1 MMNNY
6 DLLIQK
12 LDAFIRKYYKNQ
24 LIRGGIYAAGI
35 LLSFFLILTLAE
47 YYAWFGETFRAVLFF
62 AYLGLT
68 LFILFRYILIPAGH
82 LLKIGKVISHDQ
94 AAGIIGKHFS
104 NVQDKLL
111 NILQLKRL
119 SETEGVSRVLVEAG
133 IDQKIEALKPVP
145 FLAAIDLKANRKYL
159 KYTLIPLTVIVFLLI
174 ASPTVIKEPTQRI
187 VRFNTA
193 FEKALPYRL
202 SILNEELSVAQQED
216 FLLEV
221 GVAGEELPDI
231 VFLEV
236 DGGRYR
242 MVKEDNAHFQYRFRN
257 VQKST
262 SFRLST
268 AQLRTEEYALT
279 VLPKPIILSFD
290 VNIDYPAY
298 TGRKDEVVENT
309 GDLQLPVG
317 TILRWKFY
325 TRDVDYIDL
334 RIGEREKQLK
344 LEGGNVVSDSWKV
357 MKSEDYAI
365 KVGNRFMVSSDSL
378 AYRIQEIPDAFPQ
391 IAVEEYRDS
400 LFDKRLYFRGMIKD
414 DYGFTRLRFYTER
427 EGIGVGG
434 NAIEE
439 ATDLPLGGGSTQ
451 EQFFHYLDVS
461 TLDLKEG
468 EEIAYY
474 FEVWD
479 NDGVNGSKAARTQ
492 KIVYRLPTRA
502 EFSKDYDEATQ
513 EITQDMDQMR
523 KETRNILEEIEALRK
538 EMLQK
543 EDLNWQDREKIK
555 ELLDKQKQMED
566 RFNELLKK
574 NEQKLQREEQYREI
588 DENLQQKQEELQRLM
603 EELFDEDM
611 KKLFEELNKM
621 MEEVDKDKVNE
632 MMEKMKMGSEEL
644 EKELD
649 RSLELFKQLELEK
662 KLEETIDRM
671 EALAEKQE
679 ELQKA
684 TEEGLEKED
693 DLLEEQNKLNEEFE
707 QLREDLKDLKEK
719 NEALEYSFDMEETG
733 QEEKEI
739 SEDMQ
744 ESSEQLQKGK
754 KSKASEKQKDAASG
768 MKKLSEKL
776 QQMQQQMQQD
786 ALGED
791 IESLRMIL
799 ENLVRVSFDQEALME
814 EVKEVKTTDPRYLA
828 KMEQQKKIKD
838 DLKMIEDSLIA
849 LSKRQV
855 MIQSFVTK
863 KLGEIEADLG
873 KAIEALESR
882 NKREST
888 SRQQYVM
895 TYLNDLALMLSESM
909 EQMQQQM
916 QQGSGDQSCKNPN
929 QKGQG
934 MPSMRKMQEQLNQQ
948 MQEMKDAMEKG
959 KKPGEKPGK
968 SWSEQL
974 ARMAAQQEA
983 LRRQMEQY
991 REELNKEGLG
1001 NDGDLKK
1008 MIEEMEQTETDLVNK
1023 MLTRET
1029 LLRQQEILTR
1039 MLRSEKAEQE
1049 REKEEK
1055 RESEEAK
1062 SVFLR
1067 NPEEFLEYK
1076 RIKSREIELLRTI
1089 PPALTPYY
1097 RGKVSEYFY
1106 NFDEER

>member
-1 MMNNY
+1 M
-6 DLLIQK
+6 
-12 LDAFIRKYYKNQ
+12 
-24 LIRGGIYAAGI
+24 RGG
-35 LLSFFLILTLAE
+35 
-47 YYAWFGETFRAVLFF
+47 
-62 AYLGLT
+62 
-68 LFILFRYILIPAGH
+68 
-82 LLKIGKVISHDQ
+82 
-94 AAGIIGKHFS
+94 
-104 NVQDKLL
+104 
-111 NILQLKRL
+111 
-119 SETEGVSRVLVEAG
+119 
-133 IDQKIEALKPVP
+133 
-145 FLAAIDLKANRKYL
+145 
-159 KYTLIPLTVIVFLLI
+159 
-174 ASPTVIKEPTQRI
+174 
-187 VRFNTA
+187 
-193 FEKALPYRL
+193 
-202 SILNEELSVAQQED
+202 
-216 FLLEV
+216 
-221 GVAGEELPDI
+221 ELPDI

-242 MVKEDNAHFQYRFRN
+242 MVKQDNAHFQYRFRN
-257 VQKST
+257 VQKTS

-268 AQLRTEEYALT
+268 AQFRTEEYSLT

-290 VNIDYPAY
+290 VSIDYPAY
-298 TGRKDEVVENT
+298 TGRQDEVVENI
-309 GDLQLPVG
+309 GDMQVPVG
-317 TILRWKFY
+317 TGLRWKFY
-325 TRDVDYIDL
+325 TRDVDYLDL
-334 RIGEREKQLK
+334 RIGEREKK
-344 LEGGNVVSDSWKV
+344 LNLEEGNVVSDRWTV
-357 MKSEDYAI
+357 MESTDYTI
-365 KVGNRFMVSSDSL
+365 KVGNRYMISSDSL

-400 LFDKRLYFRGMIKD
+400 VFDKRLYFRGMIKD
-414 DYGFTRLRFYTER
+414 DYGFNRLRFYTER
-427 EGIGVGG
+427 DGTGEGG

-439 ATDLPLGGGSTQ
+439 ATDLPLGGGTTQ

-461 TLDLKEG
+461 TLSLQEG

-492 KIVYRLPTRA
+492 KMVYRLPTRA
-502 EFSKDYDEATQ
+502 EFSKDYDETTQ

-523 KETRNILEEIEALRK
+523 NETRNILEEIEALRK

-566 RFNELLKK
+566 RFNELLKQ
-574 NEQKLQREEQYREI
+574 NEQKLQREEQYREL
-588 DENLQQKQEELQRLM
+588 DESLQQKQEELQRLM

-621 MEEVDKDKVNE
+621 LEEVDKDKVNE

-671 EALAEKQE
+671 EELAEKQE

-684 TEEGLEKED
+684 TEEGQKEGD
-693 DLLEEQNKLNEEFE
+693 ELLEEQNKLNEEFE

-719 NEALEYSFDMEETG
+719 NEDLEYSFDMEETG

-814 EVKEVKTTDPRYLA
+814 EVKEVKTTDPRYLT

-916 QQGSGDQSCKNPN
+916 QQGSGNQSCKNPN

-1097 RGKVSEYFY
+1097 RSKVSEYFY
-1106 NFDEER
+1106 NFDE